1 MRRQTSEWSV
11 RMLADL
17 EGRINLEAEYQRGI
31 VWSKGQRLFL
41 IDSILRGY
49 DLPKI
54 FLRKLPDGSPFLFDV
69 IDGKQRI
76 TSIWEFLSDKIR
88 LPRNAEFPGI
98 PDVRGKTWS
107 ELPPAAQDIVQF
119 ARITVS
125 ELETENDEEIRDLF
139 LRLQKGEPL
148 NPAERRNAIP
158 GSVRDFV
165 ADTLSRH
172 EVWDETRIKPDRGAR
187 EEISAIVLA
196 LIIEN
201 GPTGLKSADLEELYE
216 TGEVEPTDDIATSA
230 ISLLDT
236 LYAIARTETGALR
249 TRWGIVDLSLS
260 IMRMEQEGIEV
271 LPSSVMA
278 FFQDFEVE
286 RRQATTELADL
297 RSTVVDLS
305 AADSPSDLRLELPAI
320 NVDMLTYVNAFSRD
334 GATRGNVQARAEVM
348 ISRLREY
355 LQGIN

>member
-1 MRRQTSEWSV
+1 
-11 RMLADL
+11 MLADL
-17 EGRINLEAEYQRGI
+17 EGRINLEAEFQRGI
-31 VWSKGQRLFL
+31 VWTKGQRLFL

-54 FLRKLPDGSPFLFDV
+54 FLRKLPDGSPYLFDV
-69 IDGKQRI
+69 IDGKQRL

-88 LPRNAEFPGI
+88 LPRNAQFPGI
-98 PDVRGKTWS
+98 SDVGGKIWS
-107 ELPPAAQDIVQF
+107 ELPPAAQDVVQF

-158 GSVRDFV
+158 GPVRDYV
-165 ADTLSRH
+165 TNTLAKH

-196 LIIEN
+196 LVMED
-201 GPTGLKSADLEELYE
+201 GPTGLKSADLESLYE
-216 TGEVEPTDDIATSA
+216 YGEIEPSSDLAART
-230 ISLLDT
+230 ISLLDS
-236 LYAIARTETGALR
+236 LYAIARIDTGVLR

-260 IMRMEQEGIEV
+260 IMRLEQESITV
-271 LPSSVMA
+271 TPSSVMA
-278 FFQDFEVE
+278 FFQDFEAE
-286 RRQATTELADL
+286 RRQATAELADL

-305 AADSPSDLRLELPAI
+305 AADTPSDLRLELPAI
-320 NVDMLTYVNAFSRD
+320 RIDMLTYVNAFSRD
-334 GATRGNVQARAEVM
+334 GATTDNVQARCEVM
-348 ISRLREY
+348 TARLREY
-355 LQGIN
+355 LQGD